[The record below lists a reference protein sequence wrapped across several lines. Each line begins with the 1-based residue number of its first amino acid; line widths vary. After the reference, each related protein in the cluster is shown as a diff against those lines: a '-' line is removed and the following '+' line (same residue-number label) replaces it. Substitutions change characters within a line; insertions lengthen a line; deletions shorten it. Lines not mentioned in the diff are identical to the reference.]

1 MFHSVPGFFHTM
13 AGCKSFLLTPV
24 LHLVQL
30 ENKEGGLGE
39 NLFTVANTC
48 NWEQS

>member
-1 MFHSVPGFFHTM
+1 MFHSFP
-13 AGCKSFLLTPV
+13 GCKSFLLTPV

-39 NLFTVANTC
+39 NLFTATNTS